1 MNKRKVELFDVHME
15 LKKWVRNENEIVSRF
30 IEEASQLRVQVGK
43 MEDDVA
49 NTAKQL
55 KKNVSI
61 VV

>member
-15 LKKWVRNENEIVSRF
+15 LKKWARNENEIVSRF
-30 IEEASQLRVQVGK
+30 IEEASQLRVQVSK

-55 KKNVSI
+55 KKDVSI